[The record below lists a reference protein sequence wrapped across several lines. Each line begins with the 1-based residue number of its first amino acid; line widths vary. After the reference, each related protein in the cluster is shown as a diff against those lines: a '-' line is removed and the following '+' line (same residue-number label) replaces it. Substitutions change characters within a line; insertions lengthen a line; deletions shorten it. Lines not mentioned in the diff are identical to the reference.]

1 MKTKEFI
8 QKVKSLGLD
17 VEYDYHSYEENLEV
31 VLFNSLIVNVSNDC
45 EYEFDTNYPDFR
57 KLSKK
62 RKKDLF
68 ELLVEYS
75 STPIEERDKEKNEV
89 EKEKK
94 YYLKHKFLTNENSEC
109 YLNYIFN
116 YNDWILNDN
125 TMCNDFK
132 TQFTKQEIEE
142 IKAKFGTDLNDFEMI
157 EAKGE

>member
-8 QKVKSLGLD
+8 ERVKSLGLD

-31 VLFNSLIVNVSNDC
+31 VLFNALIANVSNDC
-45 EYEFDTNYPDFR
+45 EY
-57 KLSKK
+57 
-62 RKKDLF
+62 

-75 STPIEERDKEKNEV
+75 STPIEERDKEKNEA

-94 YYLKHKFLTNENSEC
+94 YYLKHKWMSFKRER
-109 YLNYIFN
+109 YLKCIGGEYCLHDTAQSTKHKMKF
-116 YNDWILNDN
+116 
-125 TMCNDFK
+125 
-132 TQFTKQEIEE
+132 TQGEIDK

>member
-8 QKVKSLGLD
+8 ERVKSLGLD

-31 VLFNSLIVNVSNDC
+31 VLFNALIANVSNDC

-75 STPIEERDKEKNEV
+75 STPIEEREQ
-89 EKEKK
+89 EKK
-94 YYLKHKFLTNENSEC
+94 YYLKHKFLQNDYYYDNDDEHC
-109 YLNYIFN
+109 YLNN
-116 YNDWILNDN
+116 YTPKNNLLLKSKAATDDY
-125 TMCNDFK
+125 K

-142 IKAKFGTDLNDFEMI
+142 IKKDFNTSLDDFEII
-157 EAKGE
+157 EVE

>member
-8 QKVKSLGLD
+8 ERVKSLGLD

-31 VLFNSLIVNVSNDC
+31 VLFNALIANVSNDC

-75 STPIEERDKEKNEV
+75 STPIEERDKEKNEA

-94 YYLKHKFLTNENSEC
+94 YYLKHKWMSFKRER
-109 YLNYIFN
+109 YLKCIGGEYCLHDVAQSTKHKMKF
-116 YNDWILNDN
+116 
-125 TMCNDFK
+125 
-132 TQFTKQEIEE
+132 TQGEIDK

>member
-8 QKVKSLGLD
+8 QKVKSLGFD

-75 STPIEERDKEKNEV
+75 STPIEERDK
-89 EKEKK
+89 
-94 YYLKHKFLTNENSEC
+94 
-109 YLNYIFN
+109 
-116 YNDWILNDN
+116 
-125 TMCNDFK
+125 
-132 TQFTKQEIEE
+132 
-142 IKAKFGTDLNDFEMI
+142 
-157 EAKGE
+157 